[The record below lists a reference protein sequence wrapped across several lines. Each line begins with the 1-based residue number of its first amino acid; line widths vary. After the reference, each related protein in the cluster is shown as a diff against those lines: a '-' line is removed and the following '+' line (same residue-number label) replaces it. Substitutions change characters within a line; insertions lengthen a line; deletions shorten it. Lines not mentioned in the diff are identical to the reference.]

1 MNSVMDI
8 LFARRPCINYV
19 SPAICEGDITSG
31 SGFGLPSIVL
41 EPFGGF
47 PPVVGMTIAG
57 DFPGPFSLS
66 WEASP
71 GAICYNVYRMEDGE
85 LVLIFE
91 CVQAPGGG
99 GGGGGG
105 GGDPIILPPGGN
117 PDGGDVIVVTI
128 VTPDGEGPPSHTITT
143 PTNPSGGGGGFW
155 NLSWLTTF
163 FIPGDPVGSFVDVH
177 QINGFEYDSSQPEKA
192 AAIGSPQSATK
203 ITEGVMLYTGP
214 ARSSH
219 IKLVAT
225 GRFGN
230 PEVENIA
237 IEHDGNLIMTIP
249 TSGLSIPN
257 GVYDFDFVIPE
268 SVNQQIKVTVFRGM
282 GWGAGT
288 EACHSHWVVTL
299 T

>member
-47 PPVVGMTIAG
+47 PPVVGLTVAG
-57 DFPGPFSLS
+57 AWPGPFSLT

-71 GAICYNVYRMEDGE
+71 GAICYNVYRLEDGE

-128 VTPDGEGPPSHTITT
+128 VTPDGESPPSHTIRT
-143 PTNPSGGGGGFW
+143 PTNPSGVGFW
-155 NLSWLTTF
+155 NLSWVTTF
-163 FIPGDPVGSFVDVH
+163 FIEGDPAGSFIDTH
-177 QINGFEYDSSQPEKA
+177 QLNGFEYDSSQPDKG
-192 AAIGSPQSATK
+192 AAIGSPQASTK
-203 ITEGVMLYTGP
+203 LTEGAMMYTGP
-214 ARSSH
+214 ARLCH
-219 IKLVAT
+219 MHLVIT

-230 PEVENIA
+230 PEVESISVD
-237 IEHDGNLIMTIP
+237 HDGTLIMSVP
-249 TSGLSIPN
+249 VYAN
-257 GVYDFDFVIPE
+257 GVYDFDFLIPE
-268 SVNQQIKVTVFRGM
+268 SVNKQIKVDTFRGM
-282 GWGAGT
+282 GWGFGT
-288 EACHSHWVVTL
+288 DACHHHWVVTL